1 MDQFHCRT
9 TTKARP
15 RTWRKY
21 SAMSAVREILDLY
34 SRVALHPCR
43 NAIGQRRLRDGTD
56 TSGKLVTGEKFQGVS
71 GLREIIAGPRKKD
84 FHRCLTEKLLTYA
97 LGRGVEYYDSPAVQ
111 GIIKQAEQAGG
122 GLREFIYALAESA
135 PFQKRRGQKQD

>member
-1 MDQFHCRT
+1 MELHRSKPLCRSCHARMD
-9 TTKARP
+9 P
-15 RTWRKY
+15 
-21 SAMSAVREILDLY
+21 IGL
-34 SRVALHPCR
+34 ALENY
-43 NAIGQRRLRDGTD
+43 NAIGQWRPTDDTD
-56 TSGKLVTGEKFQGVS
+56 TSGKLVTGEKFQDVS

-111 GIIKQAEQAGG
+111 GIVRQAEQAGG

-135 PFQKRRGQKQD
+135 PFQKRRRQKQD